1 MSRQAQDI
9 SEGIRRL
16 ESHTAQIMEES
27 NARGIAVGV
36 VDRTGRI
43 LYEKYFGLRDA
54 EKGLPINRDTI
65 FGMASVTKSFTA
77 LSIMQ
82 MQRDGI
88 LSVEDAV
95 TRYIPEFTNKNQKEN
110 VRLWHLMSH
119 SGGYFPLPRIVVD
132 QTAREMGIADSLE
145 EELIFREDF
154 AEEGI
159 RRVAGRLDAQTHFTG
174 KPGQR
179 MSYCNDGFGLLS
191 DIVRRHS
198 GCGSFS
204 AYLEEHIFKPLG
216 MERSNISFIRNT
228 LDENAATLYT
238 LEDGV
243 WRADR
248 DYENDAFVLH
258 GGGALKSTLGDMM
271 KYAAMYLNEGRSA
284 DGTQVIDRDSIEEM
298 CRPRQIV
305 KPGVY
310 YGYGLEMSQMEDMV
324 MVEHGGS
331 LPGVSSNLCFCP
343 QKGIGVIVLCNTMDV
358 PVYSIGTMALRLY
371 CGLSLEVSRPE
382 HTPRS
387 WTEEE
392 RRELAGTYCS
402 GEGDQFVITDDGNGG
417 LSMEI
422 NKKPVDLKAVY
433 PWQGMVRKKYS
444 DVYLTAFRDESG
456 RVFAARY
463 GSRIFPKV

>member
-1 MSRQAQDI
+1 
-9 SEGIRRL
+9 
-16 ESHTAQIMEES
+16 
-27 NARGIAVGV
+27 
-36 VDRTGRI
+36 
-43 LYEKYFGLRDA
+43 
-54 EKGLPINRDTI
+54 
-65 FGMASVTKSFTA
+65 
-77 LSIMQ
+77 
-82 MQRDGI
+82 
-88 LSVEDAV
+88 
-95 TRYIPEFTNKNQKEN
+95 
-110 VRLWHLMSH
+110 
-119 SGGYFPLPRIVVD
+119 
-132 QTAREMGIADSLE
+132 
-145 EELIFREDF
+145 
-154 AEEGI
+154 
-159 RRVAGRLDAQTHFTG
+159 
-174 KPGQR
+174 
-179 MSYCNDGFGLLS
+179 
-191 DIVRRHS
+191 
-198 GCGSFS
+198 
-204 AYLEEHIFKPLG
+204 
-216 MERSNISFIRNT
+216 
-228 LDENAATLYT
+228 
-238 LEDGV
+238 
-243 WRADR
+243 
-248 DYENDAFVLH
+248 
-258 GGGALKSTLGDMM
+258 MM
-271 KYAAMYLNEGRSA
+271 KYAAMYLNEGKSA

-305 KPGVY
+305 KPGIY

>member
-1 MSRQAQDI
+1 M
-9 SEGIRRL
+9 
-16 ESHTAQIMEES
+16 
-27 NARGIAVGV
+27 
-36 VDRTGRI
+36 
-43 LYEKYFGLRDA
+43 
-54 EKGLPINRDTI
+54 
-65 FGMASVTKSFTA
+65 
-77 LSIMQ
+77 
-82 MQRDGI
+82 
-88 LSVEDAV
+88 
-95 TRYIPEFTNKNQKEN
+95 
-110 VRLWHLMSH
+110 
-119 SGGYFPLPRIVVD
+119 
-132 QTAREMGIADSLE
+132 
-145 EELIFREDF
+145 
-154 AEEGI
+154 
-159 RRVAGRLDAQTHFTG
+159 
-174 KPGQR
+174 
-179 MSYCNDGFGLLS
+179 
-191 DIVRRHS
+191 
-198 GCGSFS
+198 
-204 AYLEEHIFKPLG
+204 
-216 MERSNISFIRNT
+216 
-228 LDENAATLYT
+228 
-238 LEDGV
+238 
-243 WRADR
+243 
-248 DYENDAFVLH
+248 
-258 GGGALKSTLGDMM
+258 
-271 KYAAMYLNEGRSA
+271 
-284 DGTQVIDRDSIEEM
+284 EEM

-305 KPGVY
+305 KPGIY

-456 RVFAARY
+456 RVFAA
-463 GSRIFPKV
+463 